1 MNDAG
6 GMKITLLAFGPL
18 AETLNWKRHELTV
31 PHSTKIDAVL
41 RILEIDEWKS
51 QGLLVAINGLRCGFE
66 AELGQGDELAL
77 LPPVSGG

>member
-66 AELGQGDELAL
+66 AVLCQGDELAL

>member
-6 GMKITLLAFGPL
+6 GIEITLLAFGPL

-31 PHSTKIDAVL
+31 PHSTKVDAVL
-41 RILEIDEWKS
+41 QILETDEWKS
-51 QGLLVAINGLRCGFE
+51 HGLLVAINGLQCSFE
-66 AELGQGDELAL
+66 AELARGDQLAL